1 MVWAGLILLVV
12 VWLLGLIG
20 QVGGGWIWVPFGLAV
35 ILFIAV
41 RRPSPA

>member
-1 MVWAGLILLVV
+1 MVWAVLTLLVV

-35 ILFIAV
+35 VLFIAA
-41 RRPSPA
+41 RRPRPA